1 MGSSRPDDRSLGSG
15 ISFPQWMRGRV
26 DSRFDFDESS
36 FSPPTDDNF
45 FHIKYPTSSNNSTQL
60 KQSGFHSINEVLNEQ
75 KTTTTATTTT
85 TTDNLN
91 KSTSET
97 SSTKDNKKIDIT
109 KLPLPCQAFVK
120 DANKSYLFETK
131 GTDDGFHSEPARC
144 GKSIVTVA
152 NKLMQSSNVFK
163 KTDDHKTNENMDKIN
178 NLQQKVSKSLPVTPI
193 ASPTSTPEGSPKSR
207 RRNNGNR
214 YFTGSFIPEKYQGGW
229 LLTKILSNSREIVGN
244 KIDEGDESAIEV
256 IPHRAL
262 TRKKSISSQNLSYLG
277 KDDVST
283 VKPTIK
289 VTSTPQTVTL
299 QVEPSELREMNFW
312 SPTSM

>member
-1 MGSSRPDDRSLGSG
+1 MGSSRPDDRSLGNG
-15 ISFPQWMRGRV
+15 ISFPQWMRGKV

-45 FHIKYPTSSNNSTQL
+45 FHIKYPTTSSTSAQS
-60 KQSGFHSINEVLNEQ
+60 KQSGFHSINQVLNEQ
-75 KTTTTATTTT
+75 KTTTTTTA
-85 TTDNLN
+85 DNLKN
-91 KSTSET
+91 LTSE
-97 SSTKDNKKIDIT
+97 SSIKDNKKIDTT

-120 DANKSYLFETK
+120 DANKTGYLYEAK

-152 NKLMQSSNVFK
+152 NRIMQSSNVFK
-163 KTDDHKTNENMDKIN
+163 KTDENKTNENMDKIN

-207 RRNNGNR
+207 RRVNGNR

-229 LLTKILSNSREIVGN
+229 LLTKILSNSREIIGN
-244 KIDEGDESAIEV
+244 KIDEGDEAASEV

-262 TRKKSISSQNLSYLG
+262 ARKKSISSQNLSYLG
-277 KDDVST
+277 KDDLST
-283 VKPTIK
+283 DKPIK
-289 VTSTPQTVTL
+289 ITGTSTSTPQTVTL

>member
-1 MGSSRPDDRSLGSG
+1 MGSSRPDDRSLGNG
-15 ISFPQWMRGRV
+15 ISFPQWMRGKV

-45 FHIKYPTSSNNSTQL
+45 FHIKYPTTSSTSTQS
-60 KQSGFHSINEVLNEQ
+60 KQSGFHSINQVLNEQ
-75 KTTTTATTTT
+75 KTTTTTTA
-85 TTDNLN
+85 DNLKN
-91 KSTSET
+91 LTSE
-97 SSTKDNKKIDIT
+97 SSIKDNKKIDTT

-120 DANKSYLFETK
+120 DANKTGYLYEAK

-152 NKLMQSSNVFK
+152 NRIMQSSNVFK
-163 KTDDHKTNENMDKIN
+163 KTDENKTNENMDKIN

-207 RRNNGNR
+207 RRVNGNR

-229 LLTKILSNSREIVGN
+229 LLTKILSNSREIIGN
-244 KIDEGDESAIEV
+244 KIDEGDEAASEV

-262 TRKKSISSQNLSYLG
+262 ARKKSISSQNLSYLG
-277 KDDVST
+277 KDDLST
-283 VKPTIK
+283 DKPIK
-289 VTSTPQTVTL
+289 ITGTSTSTPQTITL

>member
-1 MGSSRPDDRSLGSG
+1 MGSSRPDDRSLGNG

-45 FHIKYPTSSNNSTQL
+45 FHIKYPTSSSASTQS
-60 KQSGFHSINEVLNEQ
+60 KQSGFHSINQVLNEQ
-75 KTTTTATTTT
+75 KTTTATTA
-85 TTDNLN
+85 DNLKN
-91 KSTSET
+91 LTSE
-97 SSTKDNKKIDIT
+97 SSIKDNKKIDTT

-120 DANKSYLFETK
+120 DANKTGYLYEAK

-152 NKLMQSSNVFK
+152 NRIMQSSNVFK
-163 KTDDHKTNENMDKIN
+163 KTDENKTNENMDKIN

-207 RRNNGNR
+207 RRVNGNR

-229 LLTKILSNSREIVGN
+229 LLTKILSNSREIIGN
-244 KIDEGDESAIEV
+244 KIDEGDEAASEV

-283 VKPTIK
+283 DKPIK
-289 VTSTPQTVTL
+289 ITGTSTSTPQAVTL

>member
-1 MGSSRPDDRSLGSG
+1 MGSSRPDDRSLGNG
-15 ISFPQWMRGRV
+15 ISFPQWMRGKV

-45 FHIKYPTSSNNSTQL
+45 FHIKYPTTSSTSAQS
-60 KQSGFHSINEVLNEQ
+60 KQSGFHSINQVLNEQ
-75 KTTTTATTTT
+75 KTTTTTTA
-85 TTDNLN
+85 DNLKN
-91 KSTSET
+91 LTSEK
-97 SSTKDNKKIDIT
+97 SSIKDNKKIDTT

-120 DANKSYLFETK
+120 DANKSYLYEAK

-152 NKLMQSSNVFK
+152 NRIMQSSNVFK
-163 KTDDHKTNENMDKIN
+163 KTDENKTNENMDKIN

-207 RRNNGNR
+207 RRVNGNR

-229 LLTKILSNSREIVGN
+229 LLTKILSNSREIIGN
-244 KIDEGDESAIEV
+244 KIDEGDEAASEV

-262 TRKKSISSQNLSYLG
+262 ARKKSISSQNLSYLG

-283 VKPTIK
+283 DKPIK
-289 VTSTPQTVTL
+289 IAGTSTSTPQTVTL